1 MHQAWKKF
9 LCNWQGKQNEESS
22 TTEMRQFL
30 FFVQKEFYHLLRD
43 PRTMFILFGMPLMQ
57 ILIFGFALTNEVKN
71 TRIAILDNS
80 KDPVTAEIIQQLE
93 ASRYFDVVRN
103 IKGNDELEPAF
114 QEGKIKMAVVFPA
127 RFQYSL
133 LHENQA
139 SIQLIADA
147 TDPNVANTLTNYAT
161 AIILDYQNN
170 MKGQVEF
177 PYAINTEMRMLYN
190 PQLKGSY
197 NFVPGVMA
205 MVLMLVCAMMTSIS
219 IVREKEM
226 GTMEIILVSPI
237 VPIRVVIAKMVPYFL
252 LSAVNIASILLLSVF
267 VLDVPIQGNLVLLV
281 SECLLFTITV
291 LALGLLISSITD
303 SQQIAMLI
311 SLMGLFLPTVMLSGF
326 MFPIENMPLPL
337 QIVSNLV
344 PAKWF
349 YYIVKNVMIK
359 GLSFEYVWKET
370 LVLIAM
376 TTVYMLVSIKKFK
389 TRLE

>member
-1 MHQAWKKF
+1 
-9 LCNWQGKQNEESS
+9 
-22 TTEMRQFL
+22 MRQFL

-71 TRIAILDNS
+71 THIAILDNS
-80 KDPVTAEIIQQLE
+80 KDPVTAEIIQELQ
-93 ASRYFDVVRN
+93 ASRYFDIVEN
-103 IKGNDELEPAF
+103 IRSNSELEPAF
-114 QEGKIKMAVVFPA
+114 QSGKIKLAVIFPP

-133 LHENQA
+133 LHENKA
-139 SIQLIADA
+139 DVQLIADA
-147 TDPNVANTLTNYAT
+147 TDPNVANTLANYAT
-161 AIILDYQNN
+161 AIILNYQNN
-170 MKGQVEF
+170 MKGQEEF
-177 PYAINTEMRMLYN
+177 PYTINTEVRMLYN

-219 IVREKEM
+219 IVREKEL

-237 VPIRVVIAKMVPYFL
+237 IPIRVIIAKMVPYFL
-252 LSAVNIASILLLSVF
+252 LSSVNIASILFLSVF
-267 VLDVPIQGNLVLLV
+267 ILDVPIQGNLVLLV

-291 LALGLLISSITD
+291 LALGLLISSVTD

-311 SLMGLFLPTVMLSGF
+311 SLMGLFLPTIMLSGF

-337 QIVSNLV
+337 RTISNIV

-349 YYIVKNVMIK
+349 YYIVKTVMIK
-359 GLSFEYVWKET
+359 GLGFSYVWKET
-370 LVLIAM
+370 LILMGM
-376 TTVYMLVSIKKFK
+376 TIFFLVVSIRKFK
-389 TRLE
+389 IRLE

>member
-103 IKGNDELEPAF
+103 IKGNDELESAF
-114 QEGKIKMAVVFPA
+114 QEGKIKLAVVFPA

-291 LALGLLISSITD
+291 LALGLLISSVTD

-370 LVLIAM
+370 LVLVAM